1 MTQEV
6 ALVIPEHHS
15 FRRLQAVSLLLE
27 EAALAYGL
35 DTLRVGTRGFMA
47 GAKPAYADVGFQDTI
62 SLETSKAAVR
72 VANDRLMR
80 KSALEVAGIRV
91 PPSRRFGHREVDED
105 DAVHYAAKFRRGVF
119 VKPRLVETG
128 RFRRVALTDS
138 DAVRESFG
146 DWRERSG
153 NRATFIVERRMFGSE
168 YAFYVVG
175 EDVVSIARVGRG
187 SRFEEIYRRG
197 PDGFG
202 VANSDV
208 LSLAIEAF
216 RALPR
221 MPHGEVRIICPGAH
235 LDAERC
241 TVVSVTPEIGLLQS
255 SQPAAWSEHL
265 AERMVAHAMRNDD
278 LKMSD
283 RSALLTAEFTMN
295 EVADPDT
302 LVEGVSRW
310 FTKFGVKGTVKAGDR
325 EVSGTLTGTARLM
338 TTFSELSQAGRFSKS
353 RPQSTSLSRSR

>member
-1 MTQEV
+1 MTHEV
-6 ALVIPEHHS
+6 TRVLPEPRS

-27 EAALAYGL
+27 ETVLAYGL

-47 GAKPAYADVGFQDTI
+47 GTKPAYADVGFQDTR
-62 SLETSKAAVR
+62 SLETSRASVR

-80 KSALEVAGIRV
+80 KSVLEVAGVRV
-91 PPSRRFGHREVDED
+91 PPSRRFGHGQVDED
-105 DAVHYAAKFRRGVF
+105 EAVQYAGKFRRGVF

-138 DAVRESFG
+138 DAIRDSFRN
-146 DWRERSG
+146 WRERSG
-153 NRATFIVERRMFGSE
+153 NRATFMVERRMFGSE

-175 EDVVSIARVGRG
+175 EHVVSIARVRRG
-187 SRFEEIYRRG
+187 NRFEEIYRHG
-197 PDGFG
+197 LDGFG
-202 VANSDV
+202 TANPDV
-208 LSLAIEAF
+208 LSLAIKAF

-221 MPHGEVRIICPGAH
+221 MPHGEVRVICPGEY
-235 LDAERC
+235 LDPERC
-241 TVVSVTPEIGLLQS
+241 TVVSVTPEIGLLRS

-265 AERMVAHAMRNDD
+265 AERMVAHAMRDYGP
-278 LKMSD
+278 KMSD

-302 LVEGVSRW
+302 LVKGISEW
-310 FTKFGVKGTVKAGDR
+310 FTKFEVEGTVEAGDR
-325 EVSGTLTGTARLM
+325 EVSGRLTATVRLV
-338 TTFSELSQAGRFSKS
+338 TTFSGLSQAGKLSKS